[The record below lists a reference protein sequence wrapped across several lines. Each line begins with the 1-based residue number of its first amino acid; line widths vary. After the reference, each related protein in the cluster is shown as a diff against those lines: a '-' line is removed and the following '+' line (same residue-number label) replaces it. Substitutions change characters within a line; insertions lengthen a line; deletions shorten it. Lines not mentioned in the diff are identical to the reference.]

1 MPRRARRLSLLS
13 PTSSSCVFIF
23 PPPWPAAAARSPVR
37 APALPPPLAPRAPHA
52 FVLPPLVPAPRA
64 PQTEKG
70 VSDLASHYLL
80 KAGISAVRRV
90 KKMDNL
96 RIARACGA
104 TIVTRTDEVTEDDIG
119 SGCGLFEIRKIG
131 EEYFMYLVDCADPK
145 ACTVVLRGGSRD
157 VLNELERNLA
167 DAVQVARQLV
177 FEPKLLPGGGAT
189 EMSIAVALGD
199 KAKTIEG
206 VEQWPFRAV
215 AAALEVIPRTL
226 AQNCGADVVRVMTE
240 LRARKAGG
248 AGANLGIDGATGAIA
263 DMREVNVWDT
273 FAVRAQVFKSAIE
286 SACLLLRI
294 DDVLS
299 GLKNKGQGG
308 GGDRPQAE
316 NVEGGGGG
324 APGEE

>member
-1 MPRRARRLSLLS
+1 MAGSLA
-13 PTSSSCVFIF
+13 C
-23 PPPWPAAAARSPVR
+23 AAASHALLRFWFVVPPR
-37 APALPPPLAPRAPHA
+37 PPA
-52 FVLPPLVPAPRA
+52 A

-189 EMSIAVALGD
+189 EMSIAVALTD
-199 KAKTIEG
+199 RAKTLEG

-226 AQNCGADVVRVMTE
+226 AQNCGSDVVRVMTE

-263 DMREVNVWDT
+263 DMREANIWDT
-273 FAVRAQVFKSAIE
+273 YAVRAQVFKSAIE

-299 GLKNKGQGG
+299 GLKNKQH
-308 GGDRPQAE
+308 GGDGGARPQQE

>member
-1 MPRRARRLSLLS
+1 M
-13 PTSSSCVFIF
+13 
-23 PPPWPAAAARSPVR
+23 
-37 APALPPPLAPRAPHA
+37 
-52 FVLPPLVPAPRA
+52 
-64 PQTEKG
+64 
-70 VSDLASHYLL
+70 SDLASHYLL

>member
-1 MPRRARRLSLLS
+1 M
-13 PTSSSCVFIF
+13 
-23 PPPWPAAAARSPVR
+23 RS
-37 APALPPPLAPRAPHA
+37 
-52 FVLPPLVPAPRA
+52 
-64 PQTEKG
+64 QTEKG

-96 RIARACGA
+96 RIGRACGA
-104 TIVTRTDEVTEDDIG
+104 TIVTRTDELTEDDIG
-119 SGCGLFEIRKIG
+119 TGCGLFEIRKIG

-157 VLNELERNLA
+157 VLNELERNLT
-167 DAVQVARQLV
+167 DAVQVARQLA

-189 EMSIAVALGD
+189 EMSIAVALTER
-199 KAKTIEG
+199 AKTLEG

-215 AAALEVIPRTL
+215 AAAFEVIPRTL
-226 AQNCGADVVRVMTE
+226 AQNCGSDVVRVMTE

-248 AGANLGIDGATGAIA
+248 ANANLGIDGATGAIA
-263 DMREVNVWDT
+263 DMREANVWDT
-273 FAVRAQVFKSAIE
+273 YAVRAQVFKSAIE

-299 GLKNKGQGG
+299 GLKKKGQDDGG
-308 GGDRPQAE
+308 SRPQAAGAA
-316 NVEGGGGG
+316 EGGGAGM
-324 APGEE
+324 EE